1 MYLSIYT
8 AHTHNQAK
16 SIKRSRAIEP
26 SLLQRGRCHI
36 CDAFAKV
43 SSVRPW
49 LYTHQLEKMSFKFN
63 TGCTSKNLSQPRHW
77 LLLSLAAIPAC
88 RRRPFL
94 SMYLRTSPSADP
106 GRERRASLERC
117 PPDTSVARWQ
127 RNNKWRKNMWTHAL
141 QLDRQIQVCSPL
153 LTTSFNNS
161 LQLDHNLCLFAV
173 APLNAP
179 IQNDPENTWF
189 KTNVGHICIP
199 GQKVAH
205 KFKVSKFVS
214 K

>member
-1 MYLSIYT
+1 MQLSCIIPNSCIHTCGYNYIYMYLSIL
-8 AHTHNQAK
+8 HTHNQAK

-106 GRERRASLERC
+106 GRERRASLGRC

-127 RNNKWRKNMWTHAL
+127 RNNK
-141 QLDRQIQVCSPL
+141 
-153 LTTSFNNS
+153 
-161 LQLDHNLCLFAV
+161 
-173 APLNAP
+173 
-179 IQNDPENTWF
+179 
-189 KTNVGHICIP
+189 
-199 GQKVAH
+199 
-205 KFKVSKFVS
+205 
-214 K
+214 

>member
-1 MYLSIYT
+1 MGQKKRVNSSASPSAQSKSMGSLGPGNGSWANIYKADKGQIMANSNSAIVLYYIYFMYTYMLVLY
-8 AHTHNQAK
+8 THNKAK

-36 CDAFAKV
+36 RDAVAKV

-117 PPDTSVARWQ
+117 PPDTAVARWQ
-127 RNNKWRKNMWTHAL
+127 RNNK
-141 QLDRQIQVCSPL
+141 
-153 LTTSFNNS
+153 
-161 LQLDHNLCLFAV
+161 
-173 APLNAP
+173 
-179 IQNDPENTWF
+179 
-189 KTNVGHICIP
+189 
-199 GQKVAH
+199 
-205 KFKVSKFVS
+205 
-214 K
+214 